1 MPEDTL
7 ELYDLDGT
15 MNEIDVLAA
24 LEGQSNDEVQH
35 YIVAAAE
42 YVAEKVGLSTDEVFV
57 GIKTA
62 MLLEVFPN
70 RAKFENW
77 ASFPAADKTPV
88 KITPAVDH
96 FLLTARAVEVFL
108 QKRLSQECTKDNDL
122 TRKIKAFLESNWGY
136 PLFAHASEAALPH
149 SHLSEDACS
158 VIEDRLRAQALA
170 AIFTNSSTAK
180 AVTLLKKA
188 GFGDRISVGAVERG
202 KIGAIGGAAKFQV
215 DTALSRDE
223 IDLSYY
229 YGQGAV
235 VDLRRRLFREGVDNL
250 MQATGA
256 NRVAMF
262 TDVPELDLYP
272 LARWYEGR
280 VLCAMKTNPVS
291 APEGIAAARQVLRGA
306 ISDKLSDLVLA
317 L

>member
-1 MPEDTL
+1 MPENTL

-15 MNEIDVLAA
+15 MNRIDVLAA

-62 MLLEVFPN
+62 MLVEVFPN

-88 KITPAVDH
+88 KVTPAVDH
-96 FLLTARAVEVFL
+96 FLLMARAVEVFL
-108 QKRLSQECTKDNDL
+108 QNRLSQEGDKENEL
-122 TRKIKAFLESNWGY
+122 TRKIKDFLAQSWGY
-136 PLFAHASEAALPH
+136 PLFAHASEVALPH

-170 AIFTNSSTAK
+170 VIFTNSSTSK
-180 AVTLLKKA
+180 AVALLKKA

-215 DTALSRDE
+215 DTSLPPDE
-223 IDLSYY
+223 IDLAEF
-229 YGQGAV
+229 YGPGAV
-235 VDLRRRLFREGVDNL
+235 LDLRRRLFREGVDNL

-262 TDVPELDLYP
+262 TDVPELDSYP
-272 LARWYEGR
+272 LNRWYGDR
-280 VLCAMKTNPVS
+280 AIHGMKTNPVS
-291 APEGIAAARQVLRGA
+291 APEGIAAARQLLRAA
-306 ISDKLSDLVLA
+306 ISDDLSELVLA